1 LGLTALTENTKSTTP
16 FIFELYIAG
25 MTTRSLKTVKAVKAA
40 LEGDLSGKYSLEIID
55 IFKNPER
62 TKKQQIMATPTLIR
76 KSPQPQ
82 QAIVGNMSGRARIL
96 GGLNLWEQIN
106 HV

>member
-1 LGLTALTENTKSTTP
+1 MP
-16 FIFELYIAG
+16 VVFELYIAG

-40 LEGDLSGKYSLEIID
+40 LEADLQGRYIFEIID

-62 TKKQQIMATPTLIR
+62 VKKQQIMVTPTLIR

-82 QAIVGNMSGRARIL
+82 QSIVGKMSGRARIL
-96 GGLNLWEQIN
+96 GGLNL
-106 HV
+106 